1 MEVLITS
8 KEGSVLEFQQ
18 GVPMSLQNYVLPGVP
33 SMHALAPFGKVIL
46 HEMKGGGFTILYS
59 LFICD
64 KEVELQAI
72 KRAPMLDFELA
83 TKNDVHYSR
92 KGLQEIYMLEKQFNF
107 FYTPCLES
115 TWKLEEKQEYSSLSI
130 QFEEA
135 YLQRMAPH
143 FPFLEAFFEQV
154 NTGTP
159 AIMTDL
165 YNYANIQMMGVT
177 HDILYGDFSG
187 PVKNLY
193 VEAKV
198 TELLIQALDKIG
210 HFHSNMA
217 NRIVLRPYDIERIRE
232 AAELLI
238 QNMDNPLTIVELAHR
253 VGLNDYKL
261 KKGFKQVYGTTIFN
275 YFMSARMERAKSLLE
290 DTSIP
295 IMDIA
300 FMTGYRNISNFITAF
315 RKTFGGSPGSLRRR

>member
-18 GVPMSLQNYVLPGVP
+18 GVPTSLQNYVLPGVP

-72 KRAPMLDFELA
+72 SKAPMLDFELA

-107 FYTPCLES
+107 FYTPCLDS
-115 TWKLEEKQEYSSLSI
+115 AWKLEEKQEYSSLSI

-143 FPFLEAFFEQV
+143 FPFWKLFL
-154 NTGTP
+154 NR
-159 AIMTDL
+159 
-165 YNYANIQMMGVT
+165 
-177 HDILYGDFSG
+177 
-187 PVKNLY
+187 
-193 VEAKV
+193 
-198 TELLIQALDKIG
+198 LIQV
-210 HFHSNMA
+210 
-217 NRIVLRPYDIERIRE
+217 RRP
-232 AAELLI
+232 
-238 QNMDNPLTIVELAHR
+238 
-253 VGLNDYKL
+253 
-261 KKGFKQVYGTTIFN
+261 
-275 YFMSARMERAKSLLE
+275 S
-290 DTSIP
+290 
-295 IMDIA
+295 
-300 FMTGYRNISNFITAF
+300 
-315 RKTFGGSPGSLRRR
+315 